1 MQEKRGNFFQIC
13 GFSIRKGRFPC
24 SFLLKEKNQKF
35 PTFWL
40 DPESSKEVK
49 AAPASLHSPF
59 IPLFALQTRFAQTGN
74 AHGRSIPVVRLTLT
88 SRGQSFLPSSFSLS
102 LASLF
107 SPSASGSL
115 LSFYLKSSTVLG
127 EQARVARLRGYIYHI
142 YNRERIGL
150 TQEA

>member
-1 MQEKRGNFFQIC
+1 MNMQEKRGNFFQIC

-88 SRGQSFLPSSFSLS
+88 SQGQSFLPFL
-102 LASLF
+102 
-107 SPSASGSL
+107 SPSASGFQL
-115 LSFYLKSSTVLG
+115 LTTNFYT
-127 EQARVARLRGYIYHI
+127 I
-142 YNRERIGL
+142 YNIGRIGL
-150 TQEA
+150 T